1 MTFGIGASVGEEW
14 LFKPQTGAT
23 SHVQQSSEP
32 VRQETC
38 FARVNSCV
46 LELSWSELEQ
56 FKEIMLMSTQKKD
69 ISLLESMLKRNA
81 TLKKGF

>member
-1 MTFGIGASVGEEW
+1 M
-14 LFKPQTGAT
+14 
-23 SHVQQSSEP
+23 
-32 VRQETC
+32 
-38 FARVNSCV
+38 